1 MVEKL
6 LLHVL
11 IILAPYLFFSIFFDN
26 KKSKKMILLL
36 GIINGVAAI
45 LVMCF
50 PISNGEIIF
59 DLRYVPLIIATL
71 YGGPVS
77 GGIVLLM
84 ILLKRAIVGGDALLY
99 GYIGTILG
107 FLLPLYINRYFMK
120 FAPKI
125 RIGIAILLGVWPS
138 IFNLMIIIL
147 YHSNL
152 GISYSEYSNF
162 MQDFLFLGSIQIV
175 AIGFS
180 AVLTEA
186 LIERSMMQEKIQRAE
201 KLNTLGEL
209 AASIAHE
216 VRNPLTV
223 VKGFLQLLE
232 QEETG
237 KKREY
242 LILVLNELGRAEVIL
257 NDYLNFAK
265 PKLENI
271 SEVELHD
278 VLIKVTQLLE
288 PLANKDGVTLQFASE
303 EKFILKTDRYQLKQA
318 LINIIKNAIE
328 ATPAGGFVTVTAT
341 GNDNQVRLVI
351 KDTGKGMSKEQLE
364 HLGTVF
370 YTTKDKGT
378 GLGTMVSI
386 RIIEAMKGK
395 IEYSSKVGMG
405 TQVTITLP
413 VIKKIE

>member
-11 IILAPYLFFSIFFDN
+11 IILAPYLIFSILFEN
-26 KKSKKMILLL
+26 KKNKMVIFTISIL
-36 GIINGVAAI
+36 NGVAAC
-45 LVMCF
+45 LVMFF
-50 PISNGEIIF
+50 PISSGELIF
-59 DLRYVPLIIATL
+59 DLRYVPLVIATL

-84 ILLKRAIVGGDALLY
+84 ILFIRTIMGGDALLF

-107 FLLPLYINRYFMK
+107 YLLPLILHRFFIK
-120 FAPKI
+120 LVPKV
-125 RIGIAILLGVWPS
+125 RMGIAILVGVWPS
-138 IFNLMIIIL
+138 IFNPFIIII

-152 GISYSEYSNF
+152 GIPYSEYSKF
-162 MQDFLFLGSIQIV
+162 MESFLILGAIQVI

-180 AVLTEA
+180 AVLTET
-186 LIERSMMQEKIQRAE
+186 LIERSLMQEKIQTAE

-265 PKLENI
+265 PKLNNI
-271 SEVELHD
+271 TEVSLHD
-278 VLIKVTQLLE
+278 VLQKIVQLLE
-288 PLANKDGVTLQFASE
+288 PLANKEGVTIQFE
-303 EKFILKTDRYQLKQA
+303 HEGDFLLKTDRYQLKQA

-328 ATPAGGFVTVTAT
+328 ATPAGGYVTITT
-341 GNDNQVRLVI
+341 EGNESQVRLVI

-386 RIIEAMKGK
+386 RIIEEMKGK

-405 TQVTITLP
+405 TKVIITLP
-413 VIKKIE
+413 VIKKSE

>member
-1 MVEKL
+1 MV
-6 LLHVL
+6 
-11 IILAPYLFFSIFFDN
+11 IFTISIL
-26 KKSKKMILLL
+26 
-36 GIINGVAAI
+36 NGVAAC
-45 LVMCF
+45 LVMFF
-50 PISNGEIIF
+50 PISSGELIF
-59 DLRYVPLIIATL
+59 DLRYVPLVIATL

-84 ILLKRAIVGGDALLY
+84 ILFIRTIMGGDALLF

-107 FLLPLYINRYFMK
+107 YLLPLILHRFFIK
-120 FAPKI
+120 LVPKV
-125 RIGIAILLGVWPS
+125 RMGIAILVGVWPS
-138 IFNLMIIIL
+138 IFNPFIIII

-152 GISYSEYSNF
+152 GIPYSEYSKF
-162 MQDFLFLGSIQIV
+162 MESFLILGAIQVI

-180 AVLTEA
+180 AVLTET
-186 LIERSMMQEKIQRAE
+186 LIERSLMQEKIQTAE

-265 PKLENI
+265 PKLNNI
-271 SEVELHD
+271 TEVSLHD
-278 VLIKVTQLLE
+278 VLQKIVQLLE
-288 PLANKDGVTLQFASE
+288 PLANKEGVTIQFE
-303 EKFILKTDRYQLKQA
+303 HEGDFLLKTDRYQLKQA

-328 ATPAGGFVTVTAT
+328 ATPAGGYVTITT
-341 GNDNQVRLVI
+341 EGNESQVRLVI

-386 RIIEAMKGK
+386 RIIEEMKGK

-405 TQVTITLP
+405 TKVIITLP
-413 VIKKIE
+413 VIKKSE

>member
-11 IILAPYLFFSIFFDN
+11 IILAPYLISSIFFEN
-26 KKSKKMILLL
+26 KRNKKMIFSISIL
-36 GIINGVAAI
+36 NGVAAC
-45 LVMCF
+45 LVMLF
-50 PISNGEIIF
+50 PISSGELIF

-71 YGGPVS
+71 YGGPVC

-84 ILLKRAIVGGDALLY
+84 IFLIRTIIGGDALLF
-99 GYIGTILG
+99 GYIGTLLG
-107 FLLPLYINRYFMK
+107 LLLPLFIHRLFMK
-120 FAPKI
+120 FVPKV
-125 RIGIAILLGVWPS
+125 RMGIAILIGVWPS
-138 IFNLMIIIL
+138 IFNPFIIII
-147 YHSNL
+147 YHSNREL
-152 GISYSEYSNF
+152 PYSKYSNF
-162 MQDFLFLGSIQIV
+162 MEDFLILGAIQVV
-175 AIGFS
+175 AIGIS
-180 AVLTEA
+180 AVLTET
-186 LIERSMMQEKIQRAE
+186 LIERSLMQEKIQRAE

-265 PKLENI
+265 PRLENI
-271 SEVELHD
+271 TEVGLHD
-278 VLIKVTQLLE
+278 VLRKVVKLLE
-288 PLANKDGVTLQFASE
+288 PLANKEGVTLEFESDGE
-303 EKFILKTDRYQLKQA
+303 FILKTDRFQLKQA
-318 LINIIKNAIE
+318 LINILKNAIE
-328 ATPAGGFVTVTAT
+328 ATPAGGFVTITTGGNEREVT
-341 GNDNQVRLVI
+341 LVV

-395 IEYSSKVGMG
+395 IEYSSKEGMG
-405 TQVTITLP
+405 TKVTITLP
-413 VIKKIE
+413 VLKKM